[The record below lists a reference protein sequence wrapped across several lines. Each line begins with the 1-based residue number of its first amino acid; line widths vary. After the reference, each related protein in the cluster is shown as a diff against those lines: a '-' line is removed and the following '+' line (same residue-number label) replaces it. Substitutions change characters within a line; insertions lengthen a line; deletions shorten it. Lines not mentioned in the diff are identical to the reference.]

1 MLLLIKFA
9 NILTKMQRPP
19 RSLNLDDLFKEF
31 NTDARYI
38 GHVVLRDSDCIPKLE
53 KYDWHILQF
62 MRPHLQDELHG
73 MFQAIV
79 ERRQQGGE
87 AKNLSLGYNIM
98 DERIKNIHQL
108 IDQKYAIILQEN
120 EKLKI
125 VKIKELCYYLF
136 ILFIMSLFLIL
147 PFIHHYNKN

>member
-9 NILTKMQRPP
+9 NTLTKMQRPP

-136 ILFIMSLFLIL
+136 ILFIMSLFLIF